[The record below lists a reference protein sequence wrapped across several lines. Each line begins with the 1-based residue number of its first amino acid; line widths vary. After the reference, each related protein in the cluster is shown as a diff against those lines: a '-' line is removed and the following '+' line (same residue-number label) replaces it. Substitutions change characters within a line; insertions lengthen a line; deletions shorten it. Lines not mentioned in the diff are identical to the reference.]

1 MTGLLDCVNA
11 EANVL
16 IVISDNETTGMT
28 GGQDSAA
35 TGRIHDICKGIGV
48 DPVHLREIVPLKKN
62 YEEMKRIVREE
73 IEYPGV
79 SVIVPCR
86 ECIQTH
92 ARKAKKR

>member
-1 MTGLLDCVNA
+1 
-11 EANVL
+11 
-16 IVISDNETTGMT
+16 MT

-48 DPVHLREIVPLKKN
+48 HPDHLHAIVPLKKN
-62 YEEMKRIVREE
+62 HEEIKALLRKE
-73 IEYPGV
+73 IEYQGV

-92 ARKAKKR
+92 ARKARSK